1 MADVVRSVDYY
12 YTMVPDEPG
21 AGLRAL
27 AQLKDAG
34 VDLSAYL
41 GSPLGEGSRRSTWCR
56 KMPVR

>member
-21 AGLRAL
+21 ASLRAL

-41 GSPLGEGSRRSTWCR
+41 GFPAGRG
-56 KMPVR
+56 